1 MAYPVYVV
9 DDERDS
15 RVSTSVLLNSC
26 GFQCRP
32 FQNGPDFLGSISEL
46 RPGVILLRVRS
57 ADAPALAFLEELR
70 ERRLG
75 WAVVAL
81 ADEIAVCEAVALMKL
96 GLSDVIEKPVKAPVL
111 LEALQNAS
119 NYLAANV
126 AASDRVQR
134 SRAQI
139 ETLSPRELEVLRAL
153 LAGYTNKRVAEHF
166 NISVRTV
173 EMHRANMIERLG
185 VDTLVG
191 AAQLACEAGVE
202 PLHRDVA

>member
-1 MAYPVYVV
+1 M
-9 DDERDS
+9 
-15 RVSTSVLLNSC
+15 
-26 GFQCRP
+26 
-32 FQNGPDFLGSISEL
+32 
-46 RPGVILLRVRS
+46 ILLRVRS
-57 ADAPALAFLEELR
+57 ADAPVLAFLEELR

-81 ADEIAVCEAVALMKL
+81 ADEIGVCEAVALMKL
-96 GLSDVIEKPVKAPVL
+96 GLSDVIEKPAQAPVL

-119 NYLAANV
+119 DHLSANLAAT
-126 AASDRVQR
+126 DRVQR

-139 ETLSPRELEVLRAL
+139 DTLSPRELEILRAL

-191 AAQLACEAGVE
+191 AAQLAFEAGVE